1 MSLLT
6 ASRIRVKKMHLCRL
20 HGDFSQLDVV
30 PFWIL
35 LRKGDHAPQRCVVG
49 LTNLEILED
58 HGLIRI
64 PPYAIFLNCKSATH
78 GHKLQ

>member
-1 MSLLT
+1 MK
-6 ASRIRVKKMHLCRL
+6 SRDPPRIWEVRDRL
-20 HGDFSQLDVV
+20 HGDFWQLDVV

-64 PPYAIFLNCKSATH
+64 PPYAIFLNCKSATR